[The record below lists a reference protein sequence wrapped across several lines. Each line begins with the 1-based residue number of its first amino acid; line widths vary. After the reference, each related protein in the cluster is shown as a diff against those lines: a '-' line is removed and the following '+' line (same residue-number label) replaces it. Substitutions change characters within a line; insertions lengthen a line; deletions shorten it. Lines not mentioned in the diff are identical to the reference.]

1 MDGYAF
7 AQVGPVWAL
16 GAEILEK
23 MGKVDEAMRWDRDV
37 RRMTGASTGP
47 AQRRL
52 IQDLVRRGKAKVRDS
67 HTRWGWQWG
76 RGA

>member
-1 MDGYAF
+1 MPPTLDGYAF

-23 MGKVDEAMRWDRDV
+23 MGKADEAVRWDRDV
-37 RRMTGASTGP
+37 RRMAGASTGP

-52 IQDLVRRGKAKVRDS
+52 IQDLVRRGKNKVRGS
-67 HTRWGWQWG
+67 YNG
-76 RGA
+76 